1 MSFYHRLTG
10 CKAPTSKIFVDNK
23 NCKWRKCENPHG
35 LKFHYIAS
43 KGVSKSYTYH
53 HSKNYNKGYDRMDS
67 VLILTIL
74 IVVCAV
80 SFDFINGFHDTAN
93 AIATSVSTKAL
104 RPRQAVL
111 LAAVMN
117 FIGAMTF
124 TGVAKTITKD
134 IVDPFK
140 LENGTIVIL
149 AALLAAIAWN
159 LITWYFG
166 IPSSSSHALIG
177 SIAGAAIAAA
187 GFSSLNYSGFLTIIQ
202 ALLISPLLA
211 FGVGFIVYSIFK
223 VIFRNNNLTR
233 TNNNFRKIQVVTAA
247 LQAYSHGTNDA
258 QKAMGIIT
266 MALIVNN
273 YQTSD
278 DVQTWV
284 QFICALAMGLGTS
297 IGGWKII
304 KTVGGKIMKI
314 RPINGV
320 AADVTGAAII
330 FGATFIHLPVSTT
343 HVISSSILGVGSAHR
358 VKGVKW
364 GTAQR
369 MLITWVI
376 TLPISATLAALFY
389 FFIQLFL

>member
-1 MSFYHRLTG
+1 
-10 CKAPTSKIFVDNK
+10 
-23 NCKWRKCENPHG
+23 
-35 LKFHYIAS
+35 
-43 KGVSKSYTYH
+43 
-53 HSKNYNKGYDRMDS
+53 MDTI
-67 VLILTIL
+67 LIVTIL
-74 IVVCAV
+74 IVVGALA
-80 SFDFINGFHDTAN
+80 FDFINGFHDTAN
-93 AIATSVSTKAL
+93 SIATSVSTKAL
-104 RPRQAVL
+104 KPRHAII

-117 FIGAMTF
+117 FVGAMAF

-134 IVDPFK
+134 IVDPFT
-140 LENGTIVIL
+140 LDNGSLVIL
-149 AALLAAIAWN
+149 AALLAAISWN
-159 LITWYFG
+159 LITWYYG

-187 GFSSLNYSGFLTIIQ
+187 GFTALNYSGFLKIIQ
-202 ALLISPLLA
+202 ALLVSPVLA
-211 FGVGFIVYSIFK
+211 FVAGFIVYSIFK
-223 VIFRNNNLTR
+223 IVFRNNNLTK
-233 TNNNFRKIQVVTAA
+233 TNRNFRLFQIATAA
-247 LQAYSHGTNDA
+247 LQSFTHGTNDA

-278 DVQTWV
+278 DIQWWV
-284 QFICALAMGLGTS
+284 QFSCALAMGLGTS
-297 IGGWKII
+297 VGGWKII

-314 RPINGV
+314 RPVNGV
-320 AADVTGAAII
+320 AADLTGAAVI

-376 TLPISATLAALFY
+376 TLPISATLAGIFY
-389 FFIQLFL
+389 LILNTFF